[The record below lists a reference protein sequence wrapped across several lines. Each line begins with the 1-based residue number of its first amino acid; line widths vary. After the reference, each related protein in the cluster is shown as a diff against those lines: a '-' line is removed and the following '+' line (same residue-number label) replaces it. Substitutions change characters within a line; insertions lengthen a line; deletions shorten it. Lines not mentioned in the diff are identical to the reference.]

1 MTRCCEN
8 ATLHQWTWREISQA
22 AGVNRAGGLDS
33 VGPNPPS
40 EAGVVL
46 ARAQEFLQLAE
57 LALANELYNGC
68 AVCCYAAL
76 FWAAIAALEH
86 QGFTQREWSHGGL
99 KQTFTHEL
107 IQRRHLYPKAFGT
120 WLVDAYDLRTL
131 AQYKP
136 KDVGTKETRRL
147 LHHTRAFV
155 MTVEEVVTP

>member
-1 MTRCCEN
+1 MTTRGEN
-8 ATLHQWTWREISQA
+8 ATLHQWTCLEISQT
-22 AGVNRAGGLDS
+22 AGVNCAGGLDS

-86 QGFTQREWSHGGL
+86 QGCTQREWSQRGL
-99 KQTFTHEL
+99 KQTCTQEL
-107 IQRRHLYPKAFGT
+107 IQRRHLYPKSFGT

-136 KDVGTKETRRL
+136 KDVGTKEGSV
-147 LHHTRAFV
+147 ASFV
-155 MTVEEVVTP
+155 WDVFGV

>member
-57 LALANELYNGC
+57 LALA
-68 AVCCYAAL
+68 VAA
-76 FWAAIAALEH
+76 
-86 QGFTQREWSHGGL
+86 
-99 KQTFTHEL
+99 
-107 IQRRHLYPKAFGT
+107 
-120 WLVDAYDLRTL
+120 
-131 AQYKP
+131 
-136 KDVGTKETRRL
+136 
-147 LHHTRAFV
+147 
-155 MTVEEVVTP
+155 